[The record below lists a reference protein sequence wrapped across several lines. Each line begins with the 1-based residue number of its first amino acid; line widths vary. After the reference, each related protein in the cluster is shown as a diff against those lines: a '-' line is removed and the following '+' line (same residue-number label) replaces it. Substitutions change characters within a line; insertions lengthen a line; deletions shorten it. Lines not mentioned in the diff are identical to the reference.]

1 MRQIRTDKCLK
12 VVTGTQ
18 MAAIDWE
25 TIDRGIPGEV
35 LMERAGKA
43 VAEAVLNEVLKG
55 WKDGRVVVICG
66 KGNNGGDGFVVARVL
81 AQEGI
86 DVRVFLIGERQNVR
100 GDAALNLK
108 RAEDVGLSVIEVD
121 DDTGID
127 AVRREVSGTGCLVDA
142 LFGTGI
148 KGGVTGL
155 SAAVIETVNA
165 AETPVVAVDLP
176 SGVDA
181 DTGRADGAA
190 ITANLTVTFGLTKVG
205 HWFYP
210 GRAKRGELRV
220 VEIGFPHEVVER
232 HLSGM
237 FVTTGEAVRAWLPVR
252 PPDTH
257 KGECGRVVVIAGS
270 AGLTGAATLTARA
283 AARIGA
289 GLVTLGTPE
298 SLHDILEVKLT
309 EVMTRPLLEVR
320 KRRCLSLRA
329 VGEIRRLLQKADCLA
344 VGPGLATYRE
354 TTELV
359 RRIVGEVTVPTVIDA
374 DGLNALGEKP
384 ELLKYVEAPVVLT
397 PHAGEFSRLT
407 GLSVETILADPI
419 TAAGDFAEEFGVSVV
434 LKGAPTVIADPT
446 GRRFINPTGNAG
458 MATGGMG
465 DVLTGVIAGLIGQ
478 GMTPFEASVAGVYLH
493 GLAGDSAMNRIGGLG
508 LLAGELIEELPG
520 AIREI
525 QMKNAVLSE
534 GRGCYDRGS

>member
-1 MRQIRTDKCLK
+1 MEIRTDKCLK

-18 MAAIDWE
+18 MAAIDRE
-25 TIDRGIPGEV
+25 TIEGGILGEV
-35 LMERAGKA
+35 LMERAGKG
-43 VAEAVLNEVLKG
+43 VAEAVLNDVLKG
-55 WKDGRVVVICG
+55 RKDVRVVVLCG
-66 KGNNGGDGFVVARVL
+66 KGNNGGDGFVVARILSQKGV
-81 AQEGI
+81 
-86 DVRVFLIGERQNVR
+86 DVRVFLLGARSTIR
-100 GDAALNLK
+100 GDAALNLRK
-108 RAEDVGLSVIEVD
+108 AEEVGLSIIEVED
-121 DDTGID
+121 DAGID
-127 AVRREVSGTGCLVDA
+127 VIRQEVSGTGCLVDA

-148 KGGVTGL
+148 KGGLTGL
-155 SAAVIETVNA
+155 PAEIIEVVNA
-165 AETPVVAVDLP
+165 AEKPIVAVDLP
-176 SGVDA
+176 SGIDA

-190 ITANLTVTFGLTKVG
+190 IRANLTVTFGLTKVG

-220 VEIGFPHEVVER
+220 IDTGFPPEVVEK
-232 HLSGM
+232 HLSEM
-237 FVTTGEAVRAWLPVR
+237 FVTTGEAVREWLPVR

-270 AGLTGAATLTARA
+270 IGLTGAATLTAGA

-298 SLHDILEVKLT
+298 SLNDILEVKLT
-309 EVMTRPLLEVR
+309 EVMTRPLPEVR

-329 VGEIRRLLQKADCLA
+329 VGEIRRLLQKTDCLA

-374 DGLNALGEKP
+374 DGLNALGEQP
-384 ELLKYVEAPVVLT
+384 ELLKHVDVPVVLT

-407 GLSVETILADPI
+407 GLSVETILSDPI
-419 TAAGDFAEEFGVSVV
+419 DTAGDFAKEFGVSVV
-434 LKGAPTVIADPT
+434 LKGAPTVIADPS
-446 GRRFINPTGNAG
+446 GKRFINPTGNAG

-478 GMTPFEASVAGVYLH
+478 GMAPLEASVAGVYLH
-493 GLAGDSAMNRIGGLG
+493 GLAGDLAINRIGGLG
-508 LLAGELIEELPG
+508 LLAGELIGELPG

-525 QMKNAVLSE
+525 KMKSVN
-534 GRGCYDRGS
+534 